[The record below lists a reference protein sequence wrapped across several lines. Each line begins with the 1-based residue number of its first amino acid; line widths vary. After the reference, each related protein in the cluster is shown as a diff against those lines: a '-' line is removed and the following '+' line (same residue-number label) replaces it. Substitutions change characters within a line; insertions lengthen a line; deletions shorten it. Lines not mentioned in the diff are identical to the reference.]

1 MQASI
6 AGIIVFQAIL
16 LATLLLR
23 GSLLT
28 AVMISLAF
36 GSTSVLTLS
45 SLGGSSP
52 LVYTFCAAT
61 LLLAVAARRGFWQDV
76 GTVLGQIRAAWI
88 VLGLMVYVVA
98 GAMLFPRLFAGQTSA
113 FVPSRARQ
121 GVFEVPL
128 EPVSG
133 NISQTAYFILGG
145 MTFLALC
152 IQLARSGGLDE
163 LRRGFLIWCT
173 LHTSFGVLDLLG
185 KLAGAGDILAPIRTA
200 TYVML
205 TEADEAGF
213 ARITGAYPEAS
224 AFGGISLACLAFSFT
239 YWRRTQSRLA
249 LCLSATLLLLLILS
263 TSSTAY
269 VGLAI
274 LSVPVALAVARSM
287 LAGRLTFEEVIILV
301 LLALGVLA
309 ILAASLYNPSFF
321 DPFVRLLENTIVNK
335 STSASGQERAYWNY
349 KSLQSFLDTG
359 GLGIGF
365 GSSRAS
371 SWPIAVLSQL
381 GFIGALMLTAL
392 VAMLVW
398 GVRGLR
404 NDLDPRT
411 EAVLASVRACAL
423 AGLVSGS
430 INSGSADPGMVF
442 FIALAAFSVTRAFAR
457 ANGRSPAP
465 NSSRPRSRV
474 LTGQATEGYRV

>member
-1 MQASI
+1 MQVSIVGVLICFGILIASYY
-6 AGIIVFQAIL
+6 
-16 LATLLLR
+16 LR

-28 AVMISLAF
+28 ALMVSLAF
-36 GSTSVLTLS
+36 GSTSVVTLG

-52 LVYTFCAAT
+52 LVYAFCAAA
-61 LLLAVAARRGFWQDV
+61 LLLGVAARRGFWQDV
-76 GTVLGQIRAAWI
+76 GNVLGQIRAAWV
-88 VLGLMVYVVA
+88 VLGLMIYAVI
-98 GAMLFPRLFAGQTSA
+98 GSFLFPRLFAGQTSA
-113 FVPSRARQ
+113 FVPSRVRN

-133 NISQTAYFILGG
+133 NISQTAYLVLGG
-145 MTFLALC
+145 LTFLAVC
-152 IQLARSGGLDE
+152 VQLVRSGRLDE
-163 LRRGFLIWCT
+163 IRRGFLIWCT
-173 LHTSFGVLDLLG
+173 LHTSLGVLDLFG
-185 KLAGAGDILAPIRTA
+185 KLAGAGDVLAPIRTA

-205 TEADEAGF
+205 TEADESGF

-224 AFGGISLACLAFSFT
+224 AFGGISLACLAFCFT

-249 LCLSATLLLLLILS
+249 LCLSMTLFLLLVLS

-274 LSVPVALAVARSM
+274 LSLPVGLSVARSM
-287 LAGRLTFEEVIILV
+287 LAGKLTLEEVFILIV
-301 LLALGVLA
+301 LTVGVFGLLAV
-309 ILAASLYNPSFF
+309 SLYKPSFF
-321 DPFVRLLENTIVNK
+321 DPFARLLENTIVNK

-381 GFIGALMLTAL
+381 GFIGALIMAAL
-392 VAMLVW
+392 AAMLAW
-398 GVRGLR
+398 GVRGLHG
-404 NDLDPRT
+404 NLDPQT
-411 EAVLASVRACAL
+411 ESVIVSVRACAL

-442 FIALAAFSVTRAFAR
+442 FIALGVISVSRVLAR
-457 ANGRSPAP
+457 AKGGSPAP
-465 NSSRPRSRV
+465 CPPALRPDFC
-474 LTGQATEGYRV
+474 AP